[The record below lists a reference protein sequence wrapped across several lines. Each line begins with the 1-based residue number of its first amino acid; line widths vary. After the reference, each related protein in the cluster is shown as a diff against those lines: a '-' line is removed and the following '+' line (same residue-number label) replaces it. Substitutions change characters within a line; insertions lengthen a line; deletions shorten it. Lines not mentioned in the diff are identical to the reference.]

1 MTSPTSGQCSHFITP
16 KTQENQRF
24 SGVFKGYKVGS
35 MARNRVKSKLNG
47 MFRIELTRL
56 HNSSFLLI
64 VLSKS
69 DVWKDSHP
77 YLRTAVCNNF

>member
-1 MTSPTSGQCSHFITP
+1 M
-16 KTQENQRF
+16 
-24 SGVFKGYKVGS
+24 GS
-35 MARNRVKSKLNG
+35 LARNRVKSKLNG